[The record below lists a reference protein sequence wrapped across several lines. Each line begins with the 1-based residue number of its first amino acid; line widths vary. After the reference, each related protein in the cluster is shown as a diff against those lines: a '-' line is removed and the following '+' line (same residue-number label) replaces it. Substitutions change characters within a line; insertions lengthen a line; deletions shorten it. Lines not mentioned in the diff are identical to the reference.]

1 MWKKKRS
8 RTKQNSSTYIS
19 WNMAYQT
26 ISPLFMESLYLS
38 PFHDVGRREIM
49 GLLLYGTKVHI
60 GVHYILQTVVVI
72 VHRESF
78 WVIWIL
84 SPLWCWQPP
93 NSCFTKFD
101 SVKTWIEVPSI
112 FLTVTMR
119 TDLLNWCNLVSI
131 SKNVLFYAFGV
142 VRIYY
147 YLADFVNIY

>member
-1 MWKKKRS
+1 
-8 RTKQNSSTYIS
+8 
-19 WNMAYQT
+19 MAYQT

-101 SVKTWIEVPSI
+101 NLRNNIICEASKFCFSLKLDFINS
-112 FLTVTMR
+112 R
-119 TDLLNWCNLVSI
+119 NWQRPQTAPETLERRLSLALCVLQTYFRI
-131 SKNVLFYAFGV
+131 SL
-142 VRIYY
+142 
-147 YLADFVNIY
+147 